1 MARPLRI
8 EIENT
13 LYHITSRGN
22 ERKKIF
28 RNDRDRKRFLL
39 LLKDVRL
46 KYEGIIY
53 AYVLMD
59 NHYHLL
65 LETLKANLSKI
76 MHHINVSHT
85 VYFNKKYRRA
95 GHLFQG
101 RYKALVVD
109 KENYL
114 LELSRYIHLNPV
126 RVGIVK
132 RPDEYKW
139 SSYCHYLKGYDEV
152 PLWLNTEWVIER
164 FGRDRTSAFHGYCRF
179 VEEGLYKNTP
189 NPFKNVYAGTILG
202 SNNFVEDIKEKSKGI
217 VVRKREIPATSFFIN
232 SYTLEE
238 VISVVAKHFGV
249 DITVLSHRRRNF
261 LPRKAAM
268 YLAKEYTD
276 VPLKEIADYFEVGY
290 TAITQNIAR
299 LKLNK
304 TAQTEISKIEEKLN
318 QSKV

>member
-8 EIENT
+8 EVENT

-22 ERKKIF
+22 EKRKIF

-76 MHHINVSHT
+76 MHYIDVSYA
-85 VYFNKKYRRA
+85 VYFNKKYQRT

-101 RYKALVVD
+101 RYKALVVE

-126 RVGIVK
+126 RAGIVK
-132 RPDEYKW
+132 RPGEYKW
-139 SSYCHYLKGYDEV
+139 SSYCHYVKTHDKM
-152 PLWLNTEWVIER
+152 PLWLNTEWVIGR
-164 FGRDRTSAFHGYCRF
+164 FGRDRTSAFQRYCRF
-179 VEEGLYKNTP
+179 VEEGLCKNIP
-189 NPFKNVYAGTILG
+189 YPFKNVCAGTILG
-202 SNNFVEDIKEKSKGI
+202 SNDFVEDIKEKIKGI
-217 VVRKREIPATSFFIN
+217 IVREREIPATSSFIVSN
-232 SYTLEE
+232 TLKEI
-238 VISVVAKHFGV
+238 ISIVTKHFGV
-249 DITVLSHRRRNF
+249 DKASLS
-261 LPRKAAM
+261 
-268 YLAKEYTD
+268 Y
-276 VPLKEIADYFEVGY
+276 
-290 TAITQNIAR
+290 ITQNSAR
-299 LKLNK
+299 LKLDK
-304 TAQTEISKIEEKLN
+304 TAKTEIRKIKSE
-318 QSKV
+318 